1 MTKRNKK
8 LLRDK
13 RAVSPVIATVVL
25 VAVTIVVAVAV
36 AYWMGGI
43 AGLYTRFE
51 QLKVQSYNAPQV
63 TFDSTEGHPFDGAGW
78 NVTIVVKN
86 TGTADATIDQVFIN
100 GKAED
105 AYNQVNVT
113 QGNGLSV
120 PIGKSVTVFIGIL
133 KDGELPPYE
142 EGFTPGTSIELKLR
156 SAAGMDYTQLLTLP

>member
-1 MTKRNKK
+1 MTKRNRK

-63 TFDSTEGHPFDGAGW
+63 TFTDPPYPWNGDGW

-86 TGTADATIDQVFIN
+86 TGTADATIDQVLIN
-100 GKAED
+100 GKAGD

-133 KDGELPPYE
+133 KDGELPPNE
-142 EGFTPGTSIELKLR
+142 EGFTPGTSIEVKLR